1 MPTIQMNEKEIQA
14 FVTIY
19 KALLMPVPNEYMSYF
34 MRGDGFS
41 VSIYKSGKVVF
52 QGSKLSYFSDYLKKD
67 DDDSPEYPYDF
78 MNTIG
83 SDEVGTGDVFGPIVV
98 ATAFVKGKD
107 TTKLKAMGVKDSKK
121 IVDSEILKIADELIK
136 RINYKVIIVR
146 DEKFNSSSSEYNL
159 NEMKARLH
167 NHNFLLLSKE
177 VHYDMAC
184 LDQFCSKT
192 NYYKY
197 LEGVETF
204 TDISFEM
211 KGETKSIAVAAA
223 SIIARA
229 YFLKE
234 MDRLYDLYGYRLPKG
249 SGKDADL
256 MIKKIRDDGK
266 EEIFNH
272 IAKLSYKN
280 FKK

>member
-1 MPTIQMNEKEIQA
+1 MPTVLMNEDEIKA

-19 KALLMPVPNEYMSYF
+19 QAFLKPTPNEYMSYF
-34 MRGDGFS
+34 MSGDGFS

-52 QGSKLSYFSDYLKKD
+52 QGSQLSYFSDYLKKND
-67 DDDSPEYPYDF
+67 EEEAQYPYDF

-107 TTKLKAMGVKDSKK
+107 TSKLKNLGVRDSKK
-121 IVDSEILKIADELIK
+121 IVDNEIIRIADAITK
-136 RINYKVIIVR
+136 KVKYKVIIVR
-146 DEKFNSSSSEYNL
+146 NEKFNSSSDSYNL

-167 NHNFLLLSKE
+167 NKNFLELSKE
-177 VHYDMAC
+177 VSYDMVC
-184 LDQFCSKT
+184 LDQFCSKD

-197 LEGVETF
+197 LEGVESF
-204 TDISFEM
+204 NEVSFEM
-211 KGETKSIAVAAA
+211 KGESKSIAVAAA

-234 MDRLYDLYGYRLPKG
+234 MDRLHDTYGYRLPKG
-249 SGKDADL
+249 SGKDADE
-256 MIKKIRDDGK
+256 MIKRIRDDGK
-266 EEIFNH
+266 EEIFTH